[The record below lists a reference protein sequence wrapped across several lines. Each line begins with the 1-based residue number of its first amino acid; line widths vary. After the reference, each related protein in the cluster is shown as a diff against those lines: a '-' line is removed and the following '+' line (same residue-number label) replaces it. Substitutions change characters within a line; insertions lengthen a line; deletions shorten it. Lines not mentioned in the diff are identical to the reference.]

1 MASVISYLQDAKT
14 VAKFQRL
21 CGIVKISNASVEGRG
36 AVGRCRSACEDINGF
51 QTLNKGISPTLL
63 DSIDV
68 TSASNRLLRTTN
80 QSLDYEVTNRFLYYL
95 FHFGAN
101 LGNEIFYM
109 TFFPFWFWN
118 IDGYVGRQLCT
129 FWCIFMYIGQATKDV
144 VKLPRPA
151 SPPVVQLEKRYA
163 FEYGMPSTHAMV
175 GAGIPFA
182 IYFLTRERY
191 IVSNCLINF
200 KAIAMYTKS
209 CTKSTYFLCTQS
221 QFWLLIGCRVH
232 NQCTRQC
239 DIFHSPDGDT

>member
-1 MASVISYLQDAKT
+1 MASVISYLQDAEN

-21 CGIVKISNASVEGRG
+21 CGIVRVSEASVESH
-36 AVGRCRSACEDINGF
+36 AADGRCSSVCEDINGF
-51 QTLNKGISPTLL
+51 QTVRKRTSTTQL
-63 DSIDV
+63 DNTDV
-68 TSASNRLLRTTN
+68 TATSTQHLHTTD
-80 QSLDYEVTNRFLYYL
+80 QSPDYEVTNRFLYYL

-129 FWCIFMYIGQATKDV
+129 FWCIFMYIGQATKDI

-163 FEYGMPSTHAMV
+163 LEYGMPSTHAMV

-191 IVSNCLINF
+191 IVSISV
-200 KAIAMYTKS
+200 I
-209 CTKSTYFLCTQS
+209 
-221 QFWLLIGCRVH
+221 
-232 NQCTRQC
+232 
-239 DIFHSPDGDT
+239 

>member
-1 MASVISYLQDAKT
+1 MVSVISYLHGAET

-21 CGIVKISNASVEGRG
+21 CGIVARSNAFVEQQREDER
-36 AVGRCRSACEDINGF
+36 AVDGCCTSGNEDINGF
-51 QTLNKGISPTLL
+51 PTAKNRTLSLMLGKT
-63 DSIDV
+63 DV
-68 TSASNRLLRTTN
+68 TASSRQLLHTAR

-118 IDGYVGRQLCT
+118 IDGCVGRQLCT
-129 FWCIFMYIGQATKDV
+129 FWCIFMYLGQATKDI

-163 FEYGMPSTHAMV
+163 LEYGMPSTHAMV

-182 IYFLTRERY
+182 IFFLTKERY
-191 IVSNCLINF
+191 IVSVRCSVVHTVYWLVMAQFGKLIISLSIIIRSVR
-200 KAIAMYTKS
+200 AHGA
-209 CTKSTYFLCTQS
+209 
-221 QFWLLIGCRVH
+221 
-232 NQCTRQC
+232 
-239 DIFHSPDGDT
+239 

>member
-1 MASVISYLQDAKT
+1 MASVISYFQDAET
-14 VAKFQRL
+14 VARFQRL
-21 CGIVKISNASVEGRG
+21 CGIVRLSNASVVRRAAGG
-36 AVGRCRSACEDINGF
+36 HCSSVCEDINGF
-51 QTLNKGISPTLL
+51 QTAKKRTTSTVS
-63 DSIDV
+63 DSVDV
-68 TSASNRLLRTTN
+68 TATSAPLWHTTN
-80 QSLDYEVTNRFLYYL
+80 ESLDYEITNRFLYYL

-144 VKLPRPA
+144 IKLPRPA

-163 FEYGMPSTHAMV
+163 LEYGMPSTHAMV

-191 IVSNCLINF
+191 IVSISLYIN
-200 KAIAMYTKS
+200 ICIYVL
-209 CTKSTYFLCTQS
+209 TYGTVAV
-221 QFWLLIGCRVH
+221 IK
-232 NQCTRQC
+232 
-239 DIFHSPDGDT
+239 